1 MKFLWRLPENAKL
14 SLKIAWR
21 FPKNLGIP
29 KWDHGGSM
37 TDQNEST
44 QLLSI
49 PESPG
54 AAGGSNINRP
64 AYGTNAD
71 LGGVLPGSN
80 MPPQVFTHDVHLVDQ
95 KKPASSLTNAV
106 LAIFLVAGGLFAY
119 LWLETGEMPDI
130 LKLVGLSDEGSEV
143 VVSAP
148 APNQNPVTPPSPPSP
163 PSAPVVTSPDPS
175 SPPKAASKS
184 IWDNIE
190 NELGSD
196 LPELAEQL
204 TVDQEEAFRAKLGHE
219 FNYQRYQGV
228 LDLAASR
235 ARGSEDMLREALES
249 KKLWTRMRA
258 LMGLADLGEEISADE
273 VQLALGSTHSELRAR
288 FFERFEKSPCSPGC
302 YFVARATLPYLDALG
317 RAEVIRVIA
326 RESSAVRDLYLV
338 AATYDQADLVK
349 KAAADWLDKN
359 SVDGAVYEEVKK
371 AFTQ

>member
-14 SLKIAWR
+14 SLKIVWR
-21 FPKNLGIP
+21 FPKNPMIP
-29 KWDHGGSM
+29 KRDQGGSM

-64 AYGTNAD
+64 AYGMGAD

-80 MPPQVFTHDVHLVDQ
+80 MASQVLTHDVHLVDQ
-95 KKPASSLTNAV
+95 KKPASSLTKAV

-148 APNQNPVTPPSPPSP
+148 APKQNPVTPPSPPS
-163 PSAPVVTSPDPS
+163 APVVNSSGPS
-175 SPPKAASKS
+175 SPSKSASKS